1 MAGSASHQ
9 AYAPFVLLRRMRC
22 GLLHVSLAG
31 VGDELSYWP
40 RPAGPAA
47 AQAPGSWPETPN
59 RPSTIIFF
67 LSALSPSRPHGMDE
81 AEQHLDRSCS
91 RAPLLPRL
99 ALPPREMRVDPMPH
113 ASVDSVLMPHRRC
126 PARGPCSA
134 GMCFEPWWRHAST
147 PTGCIHP
154 PGRWWLCGAR
164 G

>member
-59 RPSTIIFF
+59 RPSTIIFS
-67 LSALSPSRPHGMDE
+67 LLCRHHARMAWMKQSNTWIA
-81 AEQHLDRSCS
+81 
-91 RAPLLPRL
+91 RAPARPC
-99 ALPPREMRVDPMPH
+99 
-113 ASVDSVLMPHRRC
+113 C
-126 PARGPCSA
+126 PALHSHPERC
-134 GMCFEPWWRHAST
+134 ASIQC
-147 PTGCIHP
+147 PMRALIQC
-154 PGRWWLCGAR
+154 
-164 G
+164 